1 MSTEPTS
8 LETITLSEIFS
19 AEKQQQ
25 TEKIREAA
33 HATHEAVKAE
43 LQEKEAAHAKYHAN
57 TEAVRLNNLSKI
69 KGIQEAIEHR
79 IRHGLD
85 AAGDRALISE
95 TEEKMQLSL
104 SELAVRIQNFGMEKN
119 LLSQR
124 LADSLAALKVAT
136 KNAADAQ
143 LAATMAAQACEAYR
157 ANPSHGI
164 GPMRKVASWHSLLE
178 EHLPIGFEL
187 SAGSRKVTAILSHLA
202 KTQISL
208 QEPLEFMPEDLAWL
222 GILRDYSRIP
232 CEAGR
237 NRLLNDGL
245 ADANRFDRAL
255 GRTKPTHSY
264 GTSPSRK
271 EMDYFVVDTNTVVT
285 TRNPKQICMP
295 NRMEQTYRN
304 TQLVDYSA
312 FLSSLDEKIGS
323 EIKALPPEISLDQG
337 DAAQSALQQIIADRW
352 VTARKDLDQTR
363 TFTDGQ
369 ERMSESEIYK
379 LIGAY
384 WSAFLASPWEKGI
397 KGSYALLKHRCSDRW
412 KPHFYSLPI
421 RGHFG
426 FRLRT
431 PDHDWIIGE
440 VYCPPE
446 HLAPGTWPDA
456 NIVINHDLID
466 CWRIEVGPAKF
477 MIQGT
482 TSKT

>member
-1 MSTEPTS
+1 MSTEATS

-19 AEKQQQ
+19 TEKQQQ

-43 LQEKEAAHAKYHAN
+43 LQEKEAAHAKYLAH

-69 KGIQEAIEHR
+69 KGIREAIEHK
-79 IRHGLD
+79 IRHGFD
-85 AAGDRALISE
+85 AAGDRALIAE
-95 TEEKMQLSL
+95 TEDNMKNALT
-104 SELAVRIQNFGMEKN
+104 ELAVEIQNFGMEKN

-136 KNAADAQ
+136 DNAADAQ
-143 LAATMAAQACEAYR
+143 LKATMAAQAGEAYR

-164 GPMRKVASWHSLLE
+164 GPMRKVASWRSLLE

-187 SAGSRKVTAILSHLA
+187 SAGSRKVTAVLSNLA

-208 QEPLEFMPEDLAWL
+208 QEPLGFLPDDLAWL
-222 GILRDYSRIP
+222 AILGDYSRIP
-232 CEAGR
+232 CEAGG
-237 NRLLNDGL
+237 NRLLNSELVGRDW
-245 ADANRFDRAL
+245 FDRTL

-264 GTSPSRK
+264 GASPSRK
-271 EMDYFVVDTNTVVT
+271 EMDYFVVDTNTVLT

-295 NRMEQTYRN
+295 SRPEQSHRS
-304 TQLVDYSA
+304 TQNVDYA
-312 FLSSLDEKIGS
+312 TLVTSLDDKIAM

-337 DAAQSALQQIIADRW
+337 DAVQSALQQIIADRW
-352 VTARKDLDQTR
+352 VTARKGLDQTR
-363 TFTDGQ
+363 RFIEGQ
-369 ERMSESEIYK
+369 ERMSEAEIYK

-397 KGSYALLKHRCSDRW
+397 QGTYALLKHRCSDRW

-446 HLAPGTWPDA
+446 HLSPEIWPDA

-477 MIQGT
+477 MIQST
-482 TSKT
+482 TSRT